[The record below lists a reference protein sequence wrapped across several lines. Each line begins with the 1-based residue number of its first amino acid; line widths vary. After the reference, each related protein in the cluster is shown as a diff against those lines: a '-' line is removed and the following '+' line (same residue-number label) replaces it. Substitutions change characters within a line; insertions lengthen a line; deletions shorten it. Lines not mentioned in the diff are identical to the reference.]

1 MTKEQKQ
8 EYLEL
13 AANDKSKRDGIK
25 SGKRKN
31 QDTPEKEKANVAS
44 AKKQKAPKD

>member
-13 AANDKSKRDGIK
+13 AASDKSKRDGSK

-31 QDTPEKEKANVAS
+31 QDTPEKEKANAGN
-44 AKKQKAPKD
+44 AKKPKAPKD